1 MSAAG
6 TDINKAAPLFI
17 GCIISWFLSGSLMV
31 QTYDYFCDDH
41 LEGDMIGIK
50 LAVGLAFILDMAR
63 SMSVTSAG
71 WERLVSGWGDPTSF
85 SRISIF
91 AAMTVP
97 LTGLESC
104 VVQTFF
110 AWRIWNLRRGSK
122 VGRFVPCI
130 ISSVRG
136 LHGFLFFVLRV
147 CVQVALVQFAA
158 AVVHGICCYQS
169 DNFNIGKEWLKLSTE
184 IWLSGSFLCDCII
197 VMTMIIL
204 LVQAKL
210 ESSFVLT
217 RRLIDRLIIV
227 TLETGAIT
235 VVVILV
241 QLGIYIKYPEDALQH
256 VAVMYI
262 LGGLYANVLLAVLN
276 GRKRARRLVALT
288 HHSLSLHFAEHIP
301 SRFSSAT
308 LQEAL
313 MSDTIMRSSQVSV

>member
-130 ISSVRG
+130 ISS
-136 LHGFLFFVLRV
+136 
-147 CVQVALVQFAA
+147 VALVQFAA

>member
-50 LAVGLAFILDMAR
+50 IAVGLAFILDMAR

-130 ISSVRG
+130 ISS
-136 LHGFLFFVLRV
+136 
-147 CVQVALVQFAA
+147 VALVQFAA

-313 MSDTIMRSSQVSV
+313 MGDTIMRSSQVSV

>member
-1 MSAAG
+1 
-6 TDINKAAPLFI
+6 
-17 GCIISWFLSGSLMV
+17 MV

-130 ISSVRG
+130 ISS
-136 LHGFLFFVLRV
+136 
-147 CVQVALVQFAA
+147 VALVQFAA

>member
-130 ISSVRG
+130 ISSV
-136 LHGFLFFVLRV
+136 
-147 CVQVALVQFAA
+147 ALVQFAA

-184 IWLSGSFLCDCII
+184 IWLSGK
-197 VMTMIIL
+197 
-204 LVQAKL
+204 A
-210 ESSFVLT
+210 
-217 RRLIDRLIIV
+217 
-227 TLETGAIT
+227 
-235 VVVILV
+235 
-241 QLGIYIKYPEDALQH
+241 
-256 VAVMYI
+256 
-262 LGGLYANVLLAVLN
+262 
-276 GRKRARRLVALT
+276 
-288 HHSLSLHFAEHIP
+288 
-301 SRFSSAT
+301 
-308 LQEAL
+308 
-313 MSDTIMRSSQVSV
+313 